1 MSKDAG
7 KTILA
12 LFAGL
17 AAGVALGVLLA
28 PEKGEDTRHKISDAT
43 NKITNDLRYKVLE
56 GINKLRA
63 KKDQYAQATSDLAD
77 EILS

>member
-17 AAGVALGVLLA
+17 AAGVALGLLLS

-43 NKITNDLRYKVLE
+43 NKITNDLRDKVLE

>member
-12 LFAGL
+12 LFAGV

-28 PEKGEDTRHKISDAT
+28 PEKGEDTRNKISDTT
-43 NKITNDLRYKVLE
+43 NKITNDLREKVLD